1 MICSTPWRHLYTIQ
15 LCAALPP
22 VKLRSPLC
30 SLCSY
35 FDVVV
40 TAQPVARTG
49 LTLAAASYIKLCIC
63 IKRNA
68 SIHNIPVDDG
78 GGGPDGGLL
87 SCASSAHRAL
97 VYPVAM
103 PGRPDL
109 STSRR
114 ADLTSKLDDIVRQ
127 SRGLLSPQPAQGHL
141 STA

>member
-15 LCAALPP
+15 LCAALPH
-22 VKLRSPLC
+22 KRLSSCDRRCDLC
-30 SLCSY
+30 AAA

-68 SIHNIPVDDG
+68 SILVDDG

-87 SCASSAHRAL
+87 SCASSAHHAL
-97 VYPVAM
+97 IYPVAM

-109 STSRR
+109 SISRR